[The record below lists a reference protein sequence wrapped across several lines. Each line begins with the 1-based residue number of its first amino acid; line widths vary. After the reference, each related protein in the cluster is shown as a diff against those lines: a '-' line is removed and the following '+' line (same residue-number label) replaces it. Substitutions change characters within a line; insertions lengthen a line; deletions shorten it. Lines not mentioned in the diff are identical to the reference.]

1 MAASAD
7 LAASTAEGMPETSL
21 DQSSQPWAYVIW
33 TEVLARSCVK
43 PASGE
48 MPLRDALKKT

>member
-7 LAASTAEGMPETSL
+7 LAAATAAGMPETSL
-21 DQSSQPWAYVIW
+21 DQSAQPWAYVIC
-33 TEVLARSCVK
+33 TEVLARSWVK

-48 MPLRDALKKT
+48 MPFRDALKKT